1 MLGDE
6 INEISMPF
14 TALIW
19 TAPEFLSEN
28 CKKPFTKAADVY
40 SYGIILKEIA
50 SRADPYEE
58 SCLSPQGEMNFSCFV
73 TFKGSNSRGVVGGSG
88 G

>member
-1 MLGDE
+1 MLADT
-6 INEISMPF
+6 INKISMSF

-28 CKKPFTKAADVY
+28 CKKPLTKAADVY

-58 SCLSPQGEMNFSCFV
+58 SCLSPQGDMKFDFLLHLKEVADIS
-73 TFKGSNSRGVVGGSG
+73 SIH
-88 G
+88 